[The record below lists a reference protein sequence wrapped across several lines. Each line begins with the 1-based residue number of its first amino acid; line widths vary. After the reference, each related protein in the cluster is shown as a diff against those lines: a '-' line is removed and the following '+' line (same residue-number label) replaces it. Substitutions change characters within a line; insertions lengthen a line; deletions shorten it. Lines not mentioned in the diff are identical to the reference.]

1 MRCVLYLNTTNLTME
16 VASLQEDLVDFFRRY
31 GNSINL
37 PETDFGTY
45 NGAKTLRFQLKQ
57 YVMKRYTHIKNTK
70 KNRRKIMKTR
80 HRGTWKFRTVK

>member
-1 MRCVLYLNTTNLTME
+1 ME

-57 YVMKRYTHIKNTK
+57 YVMKKKVYTYQEYK
-70 KNRRKIMKTR
+70 KIEEK
-80 HRGTWKFRTVK
+80 